1 MRLKAIAVLGLVLLV
16 GAGPVGGQTGGRLY
30 VTNQDDGTVSVVDL
44 GTNRVVET
52 VDFKALGFGAN
63 PKPHHVQVEADGS
76 YWYLTLIGAGKVL
89 KLDRANRIVG
99 SIDTPVPGLMALH
112 PTQDLLVFARS
123 MSAVNPPMRI
133 GLIRRSD
140 MKLLEEYDSF
150 FPRPH
155 GIALHPGG
163 AFAFVASLGVNQLE
177 SVRLE
182 DGHLVLVDVAG
193 PPHTLTQ
200 LAVSPDGLW
209 LTATASTS
217 GKLLVYDVSAPEKPV
232 FARAI
237 DVGGGPFEA
246 TFTYDGRLIFVTN
259 LDANTVTVLD
269 AASGDRVAALGG
281 EGFSQPHGVGLSPD
295 GRFAYVS
302 NRHQAGG
309 AHDHE
314 GQKATG
320 AGTLVAIC
328 ISTRTVD
335 AIIPI
340 GNYGA
345 GIGVP
350 VPATPPAKPA
360 ACH

>member
-1 MRLKAIAVLGLVLLV
+1 MRANVIVGLGLALAV
-16 GAGPVGGQTGGRLY
+16 GVGPVAGQVGGRLY

-44 GTNRVVET
+44 ATNRVLET

-63 PKPHHVQVEADGS
+63 PKPHHAQVETDGS

-99 SIDTPVPGLMALH
+99 SVDTPVPGLLALH
-112 PTQDLLVFARS
+112 PSQDLLLFARS

-140 MKLLEEYDSF
+140 MKLLDEYDSF

-155 GIALHPGG
+155 GIALHPSG
-163 AFAFVASLGVNQLE
+163 AFAFVASLGVNQLA

-182 DGHLVLVDVAG
+182 DGHLELVDVAG
-193 PPHTLTQ
+193 PAHTLTQ
-200 LAVSPDGLW
+200 LAVSPDGRW
-209 LTATASTS
+209 LTATGSTT
-217 GKLLVYDVSAPEKPV
+217 GQLLVFDVSAPEKPV

-259 LDANTVTVLD
+259 LDANTVTILD
-269 AASGDRVAALGG
+269 AASGDRVGTLSG

-295 GRFAYVS
+295 GRYVYVS

-314 GQKATG
+314 GHKATG

-328 ISTRTVD
+328 IPTRAVE

-340 GNYGA
+340 GHYGA

-350 VPATPPAKPA
+350 APPRPPATPA
-360 ACH
+360 ACK